1 MLMCFAFELDV
12 FVPEQSLYTYGKK
25 NPLVIYYN
33 SGYCNCLFISRKKKK
48 EAQTI
53 F

>member
-1 MLMCFAFELDV
+1 MCFAFELDV
-12 FVPEQSLYTYGKK
+12 FVPEQSLYGKK

-48 EAQTI
+48 EAQTV